1 MQKIYSIAVWIA
13 VSVLV
18 STFASCTPKEVRD
31 KLTEAESIMEEDPDS
46 ALHIITS
53 IDTTDLKNRKDW
65 AKYAL
70 LNVRAR
76 TKANEV
82 ITSDSLISRAVT
94 YYQEK
99 GDSPDLMKS
108 LFYNADILYNQGRYT
123 SSIYNSTQAYDLAK
137 GFKDDYWIAKSA
149 EQMAFIHSASFNS
162 IESLKFLKEA
172 IYYYKKAGKRLN
184 HLYSI
189 CDKALHLNNM
199 LKHTEALNLVDS
211 VLSVAN
217 NELGDSI
224 LVAYALRV
232 KFPILLDLSKLD
244 EATKTITEL
253 KRFSKYYK
261 LESKYLA
268 HEADLEIKKHNLN
281 IAELILDS
289 IANNLSGTRDLV
301 SYYIARRNLYLNIGD
316 YKNAY
321 SYLDSIQSLQNAEV
335 EKLFTYDISLSQKD
349 YYNKKAKSEGEKAT
363 ESKQKS
369 IWIII
374 IAVITII
381 IILSVYKISLKKKD
395 EKIYQQIADIG
406 SLTNQIKCKI
416 KENNDLTLSLFSKQS
431 DIDDLKNTIISLFK
445 DKWEAINVMCY
456 EYFEKGESEKERISI
471 ANTIKKHIEQLKS
484 PKNLKKIEDSV
495 NSYMNNILIKLR
507 EECPFIKEEDIIFI
521 SLIYAGLS
529 PRAVCFFTDIKLK
542 NFYTKKRRL
551 VERIDN
557 SGCENKDSFIA
568 NLK

>member
-1 MQKIYSIAVWIA
+1 
-13 VSVLV
+13 
-18 STFASCTPKEVRD
+18 
-31 KLTEAESIMEEDPDS
+31 
-46 ALHIITS
+46 
-53 IDTTDLKNRKDW
+53 
-65 AKYAL
+65 
-70 LNVRAR
+70 
-76 TKANEV
+76 
-82 ITSDSLISRAVT
+82 
-94 YYQEK
+94 
-99 GDSPDLMKS
+99 
-108 LFYNADILYNQGRYT
+108 
-123 SSIYNSTQAYDLAK
+123 
-137 GFKDDYWIAKSA
+137 
-149 EQMAFIHSASFNS
+149 MAFIHSASFNS

-211 VLSVAN
+211 VLSVVN
-217 NELGDSI
+217 NELSDSV
-224 LVAYALRV
+224 LTAYALRV

-281 IAELILDS
+281 IAESILDS

-321 SYLDSIQSLQNAEV
+321 SYLDSIQRLQNAEV
-335 EKLFTYDISLSQKD
+335 EKLFTYDIALSQKD
-349 YYNKKAKSEGEKAT
+349 YYNNKAKSEGEKAN

-374 IAVITII
+374 LAIVLIM
-381 IILSVYKISLKKKD
+381 IILLVYKVSIKKKN
-395 EKIYQQIADIG
+395 EKIYQQIENIV
-406 SLTNQIKCKI
+406 SLTNQIECKI
-416 KENNDLTLSLFSKQS
+416 KENNDLMSSLFSKQS
-431 DIDDLKNTIISLFK
+431 DIDDLKNTITNLFK
-445 DKWEAINVMCY
+445 DKWESINIMCY

-471 ANTIKKHIEQLKS
+471 ANTIKDHIEQLKS
-484 PKNLKKIEDSV
+484 PKNLKKIEASV
-495 NSYMNNILIKLR
+495 NTYMNNLIIRLR
-507 EECPFIKEEDIIFI
+507 EQCSFLKEDDIVFI
-521 SLIYAGLS
+521 SLVCAGLS

-557 SGCENKDSFIA
+557 SGCKDKDNFIA